1 MRWDQGR
8 LAIERMLADGEL
20 QRVPASRQQAD
31 RLLVQARTHVT
42 SAVRVCGDDP
52 AGGYAL
58 AYDAARKALTAIL
71 ENQGLRPTTRGGH
84 VAVLEAVRAQLDPP
98 MGRAL
103 RGFNRMRTR
112 RHDAEYPPADS
123 PEITADDVRLGVYF
137 RVTMPRY
144 RTPKRWVWG
153 VRWRRG

>member
-1 MRWDQGR
+1 MRWEQGR
-8 LAIERMLADGEL
+8 AAIERMLADGEL
-20 QRVPASRQQAD
+20 QRVPASREQAD
-31 RLLVQARTHVT
+31 RLLVQAKTHVS

-84 VAVLEAVRAQLDPP
+84 LAVLEATRAQLDPP

-112 RHDAEYPPADS
+112 RHDAEYPPTDS
-123 PEITADDVRLGVYF
+123 PEITADDVLEDQVTAEDLITMATRLLDEMSPF
-137 RVTMPRY
+137 
-144 RTPKRWVWG
+144 
-153 VRWRRG
+153 